1 MIVSEWI
8 AVNLKDFKDYRI
20 VARGYRMATV
30 TKIGLKLTAIHS
42 ETITKSGFLFMLE
55 GIELNALKFAND

>member
-1 MIVSEWI
+1 
-8 AVNLKDFKDYRI
+8 
-20 VARGYRMATV
+20 MATV